1 MRANKAFKN
10 SYNNLGSSC
19 DYTNK
24 KKAETIFNS
33 VRNHNEIKK
42 SGQLYLNEVNKTKSG
57 FLSSVRGYNVNSYD
71 ILTNVAKGQSYIA
84 TPHVTIDGKMGS
96 MTIND
101 CSLNIRS
108 NPPNSSYD
116 IFEGPYLQNSIDL
129 SRCQC
134 LSTQTKQFTNYDPS
148 NITQDPKYSYKKL
161 VNTNLLENFNL
172 HRALQID
179 CNNNQ

>member
-1 MRANKAFKN
+1 M
-10 SYNNLGSSC
+10 
-19 DYTNK
+19 
-24 KKAETIFNS
+24 
-33 VRNHNEIKK
+33 
-42 SGQLYLNEVNKTKSG
+42 
-57 FLSSVRGYNVNSYD
+57 
-71 ILTNVAKGQSYIA
+71 AKGQSYIA

>member
-1 MRANKAFKN
+1 MSANKAFKN

-19 DYTNK
+19 NYTNK
-24 KKAETIFNS
+24 KKAETIFIS
-33 VRNHNEIKK
+33 ARNHIEDKK
-42 SGQLYLNEVNKTKSG
+42 SGQFYLNNVNKTKSG
-57 FLSSVRGYNVNSYD
+57 FLSSVGGYNVNSYD

-84 TPHVTIDGKMGS
+84 TPSVTIGS
-96 MTIND
+96 KTASMDQND
-101 CSLNIRS
+101 CSLNIIS
-108 NPPNSSYD
+108 NPPNSSCD

-129 SRCQC
+129 SSCQC

-148 NITQDPKYSYKKL
+148 NIIQDPKYSYKKL

-179 CNNNQ
+179 CSNN